1 MQNADHAAIKF
12 ANFVTKI
19 IMEKIAF
26 VKLNIFLRNGQM
38 RMLESKL
45 KSALNV
51 QHIQMVTHMMC
62 PAIFV
67 LKNNVELV
75 DLILI
80 VIYTNFK
87 KFLEKMELCAFRS

>member
-51 QHIQMVTHMMC
+51 QHI
-62 PAIFV
+62 
-67 LKNNVELV
+67 
-75 DLILI
+75 
-80 VIYTNFK
+80 
-87 KFLEKMELCAFRS
+87 